1 MARII
6 RFEPQHVRP
15 VPGTRR
21 YPRFDEV
28 QGEIETT
35 AVVRLGAAAGL
46 GEACRLLQRLRDSA
60 TPETRH
66 LLNRLDDVLL
76 TTRKQYE
83 HAAYLVGLKA
93 ATWRLEHPPAEL
105 SDDRAVQEGPGGDG
119 A

>member
-6 RFEPQHVRP
+6 QFEPQHARP
-15 VPGTRR
+15 LPGSRR

-35 AVVRLGAAAGL
+35 AVVRMGAAVAL
-46 GEACRLLQRLRDSA
+46 GEACRLLQRLRDTA
-60 TPETRH
+60 TPEARD

-93 ATWRLEHPPAEL
+93 ATWRLDRPPAEL
-105 SDDRAVQEGPGGDG
+105 PDERAVQERDD